1 MTVYQRH
8 GEGAC
13 SSAVS
18 QVTDALPFHNRYYHV
33 LHAICCTWWTA
44 ALGPW
49 FKQAKNPYPLNHDV
63 SVATSGSFF
72 GREAGKV

>member
-18 QVTDALPFHNRYYHV
+18 QVTDALSVCSRYYRV
-33 LHAICCTWWTA
+33 LHAICCTWWCCSRT
-44 ALGPW
+44 LVQTSVLLDHG
-49 FKQAKNPYPLNHDV
+49 LRGILSDV
-63 SVATSGSFF
+63 DIL
-72 GREAGKV
+72 